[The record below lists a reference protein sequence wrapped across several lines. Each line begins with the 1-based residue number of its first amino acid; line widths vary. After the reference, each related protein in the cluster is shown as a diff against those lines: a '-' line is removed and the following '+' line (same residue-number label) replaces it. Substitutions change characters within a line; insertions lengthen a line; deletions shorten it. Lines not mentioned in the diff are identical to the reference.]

1 MPYTLPSVKRT
12 TSFGNAQTG
21 RFFDPHPAVRGTWEW
36 EVRPALL
43 EALRTVA
50 PPDRKQMI
58 PLPIVLLADPLPRGG
73 GSFGTGKSSLVSA
86 VQPGLG
92 PTWMVS
98 GTVFEKWLGSL

>member
-1 MPYTLPSVKRT
+1 MPR
-12 TSFGNAQTG
+12 
-21 RFFDPHPAVRGTWEW
+21 RGGSLTPPRRSGYVGV